1 MPIAVDQAYEHCA
14 RVTRERAK
22 NFAYG
27 LLLLPKE
34 ARGAMC
40 AVYAFCRACDDAVDE
55 PETPERKREA
65 LDALRVQLV
74 DALAGRPEGPIFAAL
89 MDAKGRYGIPSEYF
103 HGHLEAFRMDMERT
117 RYASFEELRE
127 YCHGVASLVGL
138 MCLHIF
144 GFSSPEAKGPAEDL
158 GIAMQ
163 LVNIIR
169 DVKEDADRGRIY
181 LPQDELAQAGV
192 SEDQVLGGESTEA
205 FRSLMKR
212 QTERA
217 RDFFERS
224 RALYGYLPRASRK
237 YPRFLHAIYGRTLDA
252 IEREGFP
259 VLERRVELSKLQ
271 KVRVALAVWLGSL
284 WQRQPAGLNGK
295 A

>member
-1 MPIAVDQAYEHCA
+1 MMTTAQSYEHCS

-55 PETPERKREA
+55 PDTPERKREA

-74 DALAGRPEGPIFAAL
+74 EALSGRPQGPIFTAL
-89 MDAKGRYGIPSEYF
+89 MDARARYGIPSEYF

-117 RYASFEELRE
+117 RYATFEELRE
-127 YCHGVASLVGL
+127 YCYGVASLVGL
-138 MCLHIF
+138 MCLQIF
-144 GFSSPEAKGPAEDL
+144 GFSSPEAKGPAVEL

-181 LPQDELAQAGV
+181 LPLDELARHGVPEEALLRGETTDGFLPLMRHQA
-192 SEDQVLGGESTEA
+192 A
-205 FRSLMKR
+205 
-212 QTERA
+212 RA
-217 RDFFERS
+217 REHFERS
-224 RALYGYLPRASRK
+224 RALYAFLPRASRR
-237 YPRFLHAIYGRTLDA
+237 YPRFLHAIYGRTLDE

-259 VLERRVELSKLQ
+259 VLTRRVELATCT
-271 KVRVALAVWLGSL
+271 KVLIALGVWLDSL
-284 WQRQPAGLNGK
+284 LNGK

>member
-1 MPIAVDQAYEHCA
+1 MITTVEAYEHCT
-14 RVTRERAK
+14 RVTRDRAK

-55 PETPERKREA
+55 PDTPEQKREA
-65 LDALRVQLV
+65 LDALRTQLV
-74 DALAGRPEGPIFAAL
+74 QALAGRPEGPIFIAL
-89 MDAKGRYGIPSEYF
+89 MDAKARYGIPPEYF
-103 HGHLEAFRMDMERT
+103 HGHLEAFRMDMERM
-117 RYASFEELRE
+117 RYATFEELRE
-127 YCHGVASLVGL
+127 YCYGVASLVGL

-144 GFSSPEAKGPAEDL
+144 GFSSPDAKVPAVDL

-181 LPQDELAQAGV
+181 LPQDELARHGV
-192 SEDQVLGGESTEA
+192 SEEQVLRGEATDG
-205 FRSLMKR
+205 FRALMGD
-212 QTERA
+212 QAARA
-217 RDFFERS
+217 KEFFERS
-224 RALYGYLPRASRK
+224 RALYRYLPKTSRK
-237 YPRFLHAIYGRTLDA
+237 YPRFLHAIYGRTLEE
-252 IEREGFP
+252 IEREGYP
-259 VLERRVELSKLQ
+259 VLSRRVELSKLA
-271 KVRVALAVWLGSL
+271 KVRVALGVWLGSL
-284 WQRQPAGLNGK
+284 WQGQPAGLNGK

>member
-1 MPIAVDQAYEHCA
+1 MPQTTAESYEHCT

-65 LDALRVQLV
+65 LDALRTQLV

-89 MDAKGRYGIPSEYF
+89 MDAKERYGIPQEYF
-103 HGHLEAFRMDMERT
+103 HGHLEAFRMDMERM
-117 RYASFEELRE
+117 RYATFGELRE

-181 LPQDELAQAGV
+181 LPQDELARFGV
-192 SEDQVLGGESTEA
+192 PEDQVLRSEATDA
-205 FRSLMKR
+205 FRRLMAR

-217 RDFFERS
+217 REYFERS
-224 RALYGYLPRASRK
+224 RALYAFLPRASRK
-237 YPRFLHAIYGRTLDA
+237 YPRFLQAIYGRTLDA
-252 IEREGFP
+252 IEREGYP

-271 KVRVALAVWLGSL
+271 KVRVALGVWIGSL
-284 WQRQPAGLNGK
+284 LNGK